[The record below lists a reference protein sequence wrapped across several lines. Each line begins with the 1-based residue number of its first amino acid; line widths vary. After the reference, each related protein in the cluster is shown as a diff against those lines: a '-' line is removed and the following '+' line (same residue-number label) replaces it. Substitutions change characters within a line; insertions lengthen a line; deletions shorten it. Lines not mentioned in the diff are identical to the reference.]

1 MSECEEK
8 EENRIQV
15 YPAPAGAL
23 LQEDHLLRVRPVG
36 AKEWQRVDV
45 YRVKVDIQIKW
56 NRDYNPAPGR
66 LIENILMERI
76 SVLSGQGEEMS
87 VICGYDEERRVKNVR
102 ISEFYR
108 DGRRVKSL
116 SEANIRVGE
125 YAEGVELV

>member
-23 LQEDHLLRVRPVG
+23 LQADYLLRVWPVG
-36 AKEWQRVDV
+36 AKEWQ
-45 YRVKVDIQIKW
+45 
-56 NRDYNPAPGR
+56 
-66 LIENILMERI
+66 
-76 SVLSGQGEEMS
+76 
-87 VICGYDEERRVKNVR
+87 
-102 ISEFYR
+102 
-108 DGRRVKSL
+108 RVKSL